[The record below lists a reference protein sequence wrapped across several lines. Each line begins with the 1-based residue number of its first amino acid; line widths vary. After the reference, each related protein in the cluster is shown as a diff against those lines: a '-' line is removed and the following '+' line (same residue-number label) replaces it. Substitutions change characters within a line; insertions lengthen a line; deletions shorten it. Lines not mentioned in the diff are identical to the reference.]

1 MFVFKAA
8 VVGAG
13 TMGGQIAQTI
23 AAAGIPVVLKDID
36 QALVQ
41 AGVDEAANVTR
52 AQAGKLAEKGRITAE
67 QVDAHVDEVLARI
80 HGSTSYEGFGDVDF
94 VIEAV
99 PERIDLKQAVFAEL
113 DAATPGHAILASNTS
128 SLSITEIGDATLR
141 PDKVVGFHYFYPASI
156 MPLIEV
162 VEGDETSAET
172 VTAAFTFAQA
182 IRKQPI
188 TCAEVPGFVVNRI
201 LNSGIAEVWREQEDK
216 GLSIKAIDEGVG
228 AAGVVPVG
236 PYRLVD
242 LLGLDTV
249 VHVAEHL
256 VESYGQ
262 ERFYVSG
269 AMRKLVANGKLG
281 AKTGGEGVYD
291 PQGQANVPGDA
302 EPDVAEL
309 VELLSLKTF
318 LEACLVLEEG
328 VATHRD
334 IDVGMMAG
342 AGLDP
347 RRGLLP
353 PFMKA
358 DGDGLDTV
366 LERMEGARER
376 HGERF
381 APPTI
386 LRRLVAQGRLGQ
398 KSGQGFYPYPRPD
411 ATTGSSSP
419 SATEQASETVKLETR
434 EDGVAIAWLANGQ
447 MNSISPQVIEDLRK
461 LWSRIAT
468 ESHPPVRA
476 LVIASANPLV
486 YCAGA
491 DIKAFTTM
499 DETSGAQ
506 MVNDAHALFR
516 ELGSSRVATIAA
528 VNGLAFGGGCELA
541 MACDVRI
548 AARSAVFGQPEIKLG
563 IIPGFG
569 GTQRLP
575 RLVGAGR
582 ALEMN
587 AIGDPILADEALD
600 LGLVNRL
607 VDDHELLDTALQ
619 WARKLAAQAPLAL
632 AAIKRVSGAGNLDEG
647 IEAEKRAFAEAFA
660 SADAREGISAFLGKR
675 PPRFAGS

>member
-36 QALVQ
+36 EKLVQ
-41 AGVDEAANVTR
+41 AGLEEARNVTSG
-52 AQAGKLAEKGRITAE
+52 QVNKLAEKGKITAE
-67 QVDAHVDEVLARI
+67 QAAAQIEEIVGRI
-80 HGSTSYEGFGDVDF
+80 QGTTSYEGFGEVDF
-94 VIEAV
+94 VVEAV
-99 PERIDLKQAVFAEL
+99 PERMDIKQSVFAEL

-128 SLSITEIGDATLR
+128 SLSITEMGEATLR
-141 PDKVVGFHYFYPASI
+141 PEKVIGFHYFYPASI
-156 MPLIEV
+156 MPLIEI
-162 VEGDETSAET
+162 VEGEETSAET
-172 VTAAFTFAQA
+172 VNAAVTFAQA

-201 LNSGIAEVWREQEDK
+201 LNSGISEVWREQEEK
-216 GLSIKAIDEGVG
+216 GLSIKQIDEGVG

-236 PYRLVD
+236 PYYLVN

-249 VHVAEHL
+249 LHVAEHL
-256 VESYGQ
+256 VESYGE
-262 ERFYVSG
+262 ERFYVPKG
-269 AMRKLVANGKLG
+269 MQKLVADGKLG
-281 AKTGGEGVYD
+281 AKTGGDGFYD
-291 PQGQANVPGDA
+291 PQGEANIAGDN
-302 EPDVAEL
+302 EPDIAEL
-309 VELLSLKTF
+309 VEMLSLKTF

-334 IDVGMMAG
+334 IDFGMMAG

-358 DGDGLDTV
+358 DSEGLDTI
-366 LERMEGARER
+366 LERMDSAQER

-381 APPTI
+381 TPPTI

-398 KSGQGFYPYPRPD
+398 KSGQGFYAYPQPD
-411 ATTGSSSP
+411 A
-419 SATEQASETVKLETR
+419 EQPAEVIKLETR
-434 EDGVAIAWLANGQ
+434 GEGIAIAWLANGQ
-447 MNSISPQVIEDLRK
+447 MNSISPQVVEDLGKVWSK
-461 LWSRIAT
+461 LKGSD
-468 ESHPPVRA
+468 VRA
-476 LVIASANPLV
+476 LVIASSNPFL
-486 YCAGA
+486 YSAGA
-491 DIKAFTTM
+491 DIKAFTSM

-506 MVNDAHALFR
+506 LIDSAHALFR
-516 ELGSSRVATIAA
+516 ELGSEGIATIAA

-548 AARSAVFGQPEIKLG
+548 AARSAIFGQPEIKLG

-575 RLVGAGR
+575 RLVGTNK

-587 AIGDPILADEALD
+587 LIGDPILADEAFE

-607 VDDHELLDTALQ
+607 VEDHELLDTALL
-619 WARKLAAQAPLAL
+619 WARKLAGQAPLAL
-632 AAIKRVSGAGNLDEG
+632 AQIKRVSGAGNLDEG
-647 IEAEKRAFAEAFA
+647 IEAEKGAFAAVFA
-660 SADAREGISAFLGKR
+660 SGDAKEGISAFLGKR
-675 PPRFAGS
+675 APHFKGS